1 MKYLLWFLLLCST
14 ALAQQLNGTT
24 QFATILPDFQGRIIQ
39 YAFPVTPFEGWVE
52 RQHLKKYKWE
62 SVPNTVQVQ
71 TVDGVTQLNLIDTH
85 DICGPKAG
93 PVGACEYLGTLL
105 GPLQITEEFLYAGS
119 YQHVSGTFVGT
130 FTDAQGYVFR
140 DVFALLDFDTF
151 PTVDTVNVPDH
162 GGVTIVLQYNGAQ

>member
-1 MKYLLWFLLLCST
+1 MAAVKYLLWFLLLCST

-105 GPLQITEEFLYAGS
+105 ARCKSQKNFFMQAVISMSAEPLSAPLPTLKVMYSAMS
-119 YQHVSGTFVGT
+119 SHSSTST
-130 FTDAQGYVFR
+130 PFR
-140 DVFALLDFDTF
+140 
-151 PTVDTVNVPDH
+151 
-162 GGVTIVLQYNGAQ
+162 Q